1 MKRGRRI
8 GIILVIALLLAGC
21 ASAPRYEVV
30 RIVDGDTL
38 IVRVEGKNERVR
50 LRRLNAP
57 ELDEEGGQE
66 AKEALER
73 RFPAGSRVKIEI
85 FARDKYGRIVAEIT
99 P

>member
-1 MKRGRRI
+1 MKRLA
-8 GIILVIALLLAGC
+8 IIVLLLIAGC

-57 ELDEEGGQE
+57 EMDEEGGQE